1 MSKTIDFGNL
11 SIAITET
18 ADEVTYTFVG
28 DVDEHF
34 RQKDVPR
41 IKKPNVTFVLAD
53 VNNFNSCGI
62 REWIYL
68 VRDISELG
76 NLIFTKC
83 SVTMIDQINMVPDS
97 LGKGRVESF
106 YAPYFCEC
114 NGEVNRLIDVTE
126 HIQDLQN
133 KQAPQLDCENCG
145 KQLEFDAL
153 EESYFLFA
161 EAASAASAKAS

>member
-1 MSKTIDFGNL
+1 MAGDTIEFGNL
-11 SIAITET
+11 SIEIKQTEG
-18 ADEVTYTFVG
+18 EVVYRFVG

-41 IKKPNVTFVLAD
+41 IKKAKVTFILEEI
-53 VNNFNSCGI
+53 NNFNSCGI

-68 VRDISELG
+68 IRDISELG
-76 NLIFTKC
+76 QLKFTRC

-106 YAPYFCEC
+106 FAPYYCQTH
-114 NGEVNRLIDVTE
+114 GEVNRLIVVKE
-126 HIQDLQN
+126 HQDHLEG
-133 KQAPQLDCENCG
+133 KQAPEFRCEACNVV
-145 KQLEFDAL
+145 LEFDAL

-161 EAASAASAKAS
+161 EGALPKAS